1 MKPEEIAFKDLPN
14 AVSVEE
20 FEAVLTL
27 CKNQYNKVK
36 EIVDRREQFLEDTHN
51 KFTLAGQQIDD
62 DKVKAGMQKL
72 VDALIQRADEELVKM
87 AKDEIVGIDNIT
99 EFISRFSRTDEYPKL
114 NLSFLNNYL
123 KKD

>member
-1 MKPEEIAFKDLPN
+1 MKPEEIAFNDLPN

-36 EIVDRREQFLEDTHN
+36 EIVDRREQFLEDTHD
-51 KFTLAGQQIDD
+51 KFKLAGQQIDD
-62 DKVKAGMQKL
+62 DKVRAGMQKL
-72 VDALIQRADEELVKM
+72 IDALINRADEELVKM

-99 EFISRFSRTDEYPKL
+99 EFISRFSKTDEYPKL
-114 NLSFLNNYL
+114 DLSFLNDYL